1 MLCGCV
7 QNVQKEKEYA
17 SFVQAEF
24 KDPDNTFR
32 SVPFYSLNDS
42 LSEEELVRQLKLMK
56 EGGFGG
62 AFLHSRI
69 GLLIPYLSEEW
80 FHMMEVGVKACQE
93 LEIDA
98 WFYDE
103 DKWPSGFAGGIIP
116 NQHVDFRSRT
126 LIREPKGNKVADGDS
141 ILFEDSSYQ
150 YVCYVDKMGQ
160 PWYNGTCWVD
170 LMNPEMVKAFIA
182 CSYQP

>member
-7 QNVQKEKEYA
+7 QNVQKGKEYA

-24 KDPDNTFR
+24 KEPDNTFR

-69 GLLIPYLSEEW
+69 GLLIP
-80 FHMMEVGVKACQE
+80 
-93 LEIDA
+93 
-98 WFYDE
+98 
-103 DKWPSGFAGGIIP
+103 
-116 NQHVDFRSRT
+116 
-126 LIREPKGNKVADGDS
+126 
-141 ILFEDSSYQ
+141 
-150 YVCYVDKMGQ
+150 
-160 PWYNGTCWVD
+160 
-170 LMNPEMVKAFIA
+170 
-182 CSYQP
+182 